1 MSVRMIPLEGL
12 FNKMRRLVRDLS
24 RRFGKEID
32 FSVYGQDTEMD
43 RNVIEEIADP
53 LMHIIRNSIDHGI
66 ESVVRRREVG
76 KADTGGLELGAKYE
90 GNEIWISVTDD
101 GAGLDRE
108 KILAKAR
115 ERGLVKNETEGM
127 KDEEVWQLIFEP
139 GFSTAEQVS
148 EVSGR
153 GVGMDVVKKNVEKLR
168 GKVDVD
174 TDPGKGTTI
183 VLKIPLTLAI
193 IDGIT
198 AQVSNILYALPLS
211 DILEFHKATENQIT
225 RTSATRQVLRL
236 RDEIIPV
243 VNLHTFFGGTN
254 GTSSITGGIL
264 IITQRNGKKAALLVD
279 EIVGYQQIVVKALPD
294 YLGAMR
300 AMSGCSILGN
310 GEVSLIIDVGS
321 VLKEEFDA

>member
-1 MSVRMIPLEGL
+1 MRM
-12 FNKMRRLVRDLS
+12 KS
-24 RRFGKEID
+24 
-32 FSVYGQDTEMD
+32 
-43 RNVIEEIADP
+43 
-53 LMHIIRNSIDHGI
+53 
-66 ESVVRRREVG
+66 
-76 KADTGGLELGAKYE
+76 
-90 GNEIWISVTDD
+90 
-101 GAGLDRE
+101 
-108 KILAKAR
+108 
-115 ERGLVKNETEGM
+115 
-127 KDEEVWQLIFEP
+127 
-139 GFSTAEQVS
+139 
-148 EVSGR
+148 
-153 GVGMDVVKKNVEKLR
+153 KKNVEKLR